1 MVFVMKF
8 KNVRRVHANV
18 YHIACVG
25 VGPLFKSLRFSS
37 TDPLFTASQIIY
49 PYCWLLLN
57 SFTTDLLVD
66 HKVKNPLLKILKSSQ
81 RYLAGNKQTASSDL
95 PDSNLD
101 FESVLLH
108 GISTMI
114 CSSSD
119 QTLSGSNL

>member
-66 HKVKNPLLKILKSSQ
+66 YKVKTTLLQILKSSQ
-81 RYLAGNKQTASSDL
+81 RYLARNKQAASLDL
-95 PDSNLD
+95 TDSNLD
-101 FESVLLH
+101 FDSVLLH
-108 GISTMI
+108 GLYTIS

-119 QTLSGSNL
+119 QTLSGLNL

>member
-66 HKVKNPLLKILKSSQ
+66 HKVKNPLLKILKSS
-81 RYLAGNKQTASSDL
+81 LAGNKQAASSDL
-95 PDSNLD
+95 TDSNLD

-108 GISTMI
+108 GISTMS